1 MIRRGGDER
10 RVDLPGRCSGNEWSE
25 SGRHPDLVTV
35 LNDLLGRSAHSV
47 QEHAEAGVAAP
58 PLAERVVSHPA
69 RISAVVPGLFK
80 AG

>member
-35 LNDLLGRSAHSV
+35 LSDLLGRSAHSV
-47 QEHAEAGVAAP
+47 QEHVEAGGRP
-58 PLAERVVSHPA
+58 PRTYQRSGAQAL
-69 RISAVVPGLFK
+69 
-80 AG
+80 